1 MVSLRTSFWAGYF
14 FQDLEIILT
23 YVKCSVLRC
32 SEGVY
37 RFFLKSSLMD
47 SRNYF
52 WPWRES
58 QNLPFYKLGVD
69 GTPLAN
75 DP

>member
-37 RFFLKSSLMD
+37 RFFFKIK
-47 SRNYF
+47 F
-52 WPWRES
+52 
-58 QNLPFYKLGVD
+58 D
-69 GTPLAN
+69 GFKELFLALA
-75 DP
+75 